1 MSVLPGV
8 ERRDRDQVRTLGG
21 QIGDEG
27 DISELDQ
34 RVRYICMLMWVRLVV
49 KVGSALDV
57 VYHTWGNSSGQFF
70 LGFSICNQAG
80 HSWFAYKKMFAPL
93 PVHQLSRSAAL
104 PEQARRVA
112 EKELKV
118 GSC

>member
-1 MSVLPGV
+1 MYVGV
-8 ERRDRDQVRTLGG
+8 GEVSSKSWECIGCCVPYLGE
-21 QIGDEG
+21 QQWAI
-27 DISELDQ
+27 
-34 RVRYICMLMWVRLVV
+34 
-49 KVGSALDV
+49 
-57 VYHTWGNSSGQFF
+57 F

-93 PVHQLSRSAAL
+93 PVHQLYRSAAL